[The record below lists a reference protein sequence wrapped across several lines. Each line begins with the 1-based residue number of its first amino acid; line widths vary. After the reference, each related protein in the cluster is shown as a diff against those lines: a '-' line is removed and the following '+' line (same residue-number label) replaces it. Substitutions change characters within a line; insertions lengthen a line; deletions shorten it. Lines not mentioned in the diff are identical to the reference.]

1 MKALLQVGKLRA
13 GYGAVEVLHGIG
25 LRVEAGEAVA
35 VLGPNGAG
43 KSTLLRTLS
52 GLVRAA
58 AGEILLDGAPIHA
71 LPAHRIVGAA
81 WCRCPRLG
89 TSFPT

>member
-1 MKALLQVGKLRA
+1 MKPLLQVGKLRA

-43 KSTLLRTLS
+43 KSTI
-52 GLVRAA
+52 RAA
-58 AGEILLDGAPIHA
+58 Y
-71 LPAHRIVGAA
+71 
-81 WCRCPRLG
+81 LG
-89 TSFPT
+89 M